1 MPAIWRR
8 RFAKKIDGRIVEF
21 TSSVKDDERLIP
33 YDIASSIAHVRMLR
47 KQKIVRTDDADKLE
61 RGLRKI
67 LREYKKGIL
76 RLHDDLEDVHMNIE
90 HKLRSLV
97 GKQAGQLHT
106 ARSRNDLIATDL
118 RLYSRDLIM
127 AMMKSI
133 SNVQKQILKNAR
145 DNYDVVVPGYTH
157 MQQAQP
163 ILWSFYMLSHFF
175 KLQRNVE
182 CLQDTIKRV
191 DISPLGSAA
200 CAGTCHTISP
210 EYTARLL
217 AFTRFSDNALMAVT
231 DRDYLSEIM
240 FFCTQ
245 IMLHIASL
253 AEDIIIFSTR
263 EFNLIELDESV
274 TTGSSIMPH
283 KKNPDVCE
291 LLRAKTGNAIGRLV
305 SVLTILKGLAS
316 SYNRDLQEIKGV
328 FFKQADETLE
338 CLEMVALVVG
348 SIRLTRSDWADKENM
363 VCTTDIVDYAVK
375 RGYPFRIVYDIVTQC
390 VRKSQGELEV
400 FITLCAGKIGIERSV
415 ISHMLK
421 PKHSVMDKRSR
432 GSTSCK
438 ETKRAMKR
446 AQSIL
451 HKNESYIRKLAEMR
465 PVFLK

>member
-1 MPAIWRR
+1 MPAIWQR
-8 RFAKKIDGRIVEF
+8 RFAKKIDGRIVVF
-21 TSSVKDDERLIP
+21 TSSTKDDERLIP
-33 YDIASSIAHVRMLR
+33 YDVASSIAHVRMLR
-47 KQKIVRTDDADKLE
+47 KQKIVRADDADKLE

-67 LREYKKGIL
+67 LREYKNGIL

-90 HKLRSLV
+90 HRLRSLV

-118 RLYSRDLIM
+118 RLYSSDLIM
-127 AMMKSI
+127 STMESI
-133 SNVQKQILKNAR
+133 SDVQKQILKNAR
-145 DNYDVVVPGYTH
+145 DNFGFVVPGYTH

-175 KLQRNVE
+175 KLQGDIE

-191 DISPLGSAA
+191 DVSPLGSVA

-210 EYTARLL
+210 EYTAHLL
-217 AFTRFSDNALMAVT
+217 ACSRFFDNALVAVA
-231 DRDYLSEIM
+231 DRDYLIEIM

-305 SVLTILKGLAS
+305 SVLTILKGLPS
-316 SYNRDLQEIKGV
+316 SYNRDLQEMKAV
-328 FFKQADETLE
+328 FFKQTDETLE
-338 CLEMVALVVG
+338 CLEMAALVVN
-348 SIRLTRSDWADKENM
+348 SIKLTKSNWADKENM
-363 VCTTDIVDYAVK
+363 MCATDIVDYAVK
-375 RGYPFRIVYDIVTQC
+375 RGYPFRTVYDIVTQC
-390 VRKSQGELEV
+390 VRKSQGEVEV
-400 FITLCAGKIGIERSV
+400 FITLCAGKIGIERRL
-415 ISHMLK
+415 ISRMLK
-421 PKHSVMDKRSR
+421 PKNSVVNKASHS
-432 GSTSCK
+432 STSFK
-438 ETKRAMKR
+438 ETKNAMKR
-446 AQSIL
+446 AQSIVR
-451 HKNESYIRKLAEMR
+451 KNESYIRKLAEKR
-465 PVFLK
+465 PAF